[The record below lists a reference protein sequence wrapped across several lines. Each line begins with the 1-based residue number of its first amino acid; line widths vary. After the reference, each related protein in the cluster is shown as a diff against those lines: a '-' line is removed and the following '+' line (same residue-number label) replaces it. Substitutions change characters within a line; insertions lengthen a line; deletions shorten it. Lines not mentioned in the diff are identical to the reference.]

1 VLRLSLLVGSL
12 LLVAAASPAPAS
24 AQTRTSP
31 RMRFA
36 EMDANKDGVI
46 SRKEW
51 RGTEASFAV
60 HDWNTDGVLARAE
73 VRPGAR
79 RPAQSAPP
87 GDFANPDLSYLFTDW
102 TLAGFYRLDHN
113 GDGGVSRAEWHFNG
127 EAFNRTDHNR
137 DGSLSRAEFV
147 GSTNP
152 DEDDDRED
160 TFANLDGDRDGRL
173 ARGEWHGGKTRFDA
187 LDQDHDG
194 MLTRAEVV
202 GTAEET
208 APDLF
213 TSVDVNRDGSITR
226 DEWHWSRASF
236 DARDP
241 NNDGRIA
248 REEAASGAVPVALE
262 QAHRDGY
269 ERGVAE
275 GRLAGQRDRE
285 RGIESSVE
293 SHPEWV
299 RADGGYPE
307 GSAARVA
314 YQAGYRDG
322 FRRGYREGFTP
333 DVGL

>member
-1 VLRLSLLVGSL
+1 M
-12 LLVAAASPAPAS
+12 LVASLALITYDWPVPAS
-24 AQTRTSP
+24 AQTRTAS

-36 EMDANKDGVI
+36 DMDANQDGVI
-46 SRKEW
+46 SRTEW
-51 RGTEASFAV
+51 RGTEASFTA

-79 RPAQSAPP
+79 RPAQTSPP
-87 GDFANPDLSYLFTDW
+87 ADFANADLTYLFTDW

-113 GDGGVSRAEWHFNG
+113 GDGGVSRGEWHFNG
-127 EAFNRTDHNR
+127 EAFYRTDHNR

-147 GSTNP
+147 GSNNP

-160 TFANLDGDRDGRL
+160 TFDNLDGDRDGRL
-173 ARGEWHGGKTRFDA
+173 ARQEWHGGRARFDA
-187 LDQDHDG
+187 LDHDRDG
-194 MLTRAEVV
+194 TLTRAEVV
-202 GTAEET
+202 GSPDET

-213 TSVDVNRDGSITR
+213 TSVDANRDGGITR

-241 NNDGRIA
+241 NSDGRIT
-248 REEAASGAVPVALE
+248 REEAATGAVPVGLE

-269 ERGVAE
+269 ERGVAD

-322 FRRGYREGFTP
+322 FRRGYREGLVPVVTSSK
-333 DVGL
+333 